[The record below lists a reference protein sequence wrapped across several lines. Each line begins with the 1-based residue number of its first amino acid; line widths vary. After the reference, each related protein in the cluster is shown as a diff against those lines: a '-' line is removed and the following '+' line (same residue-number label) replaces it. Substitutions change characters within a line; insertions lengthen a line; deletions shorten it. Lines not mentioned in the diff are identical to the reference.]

1 MCGGLA
7 EMKGGVSSRAI
18 MLFSPMMQASSLIV
32 LYLVVLDA
40 SLATALAS
48 AFVTTMNHQPTPPH
62 NPTIPELI
70 YITSESLHN
79 TIAAYPSLAI
89 SDSNLPGLPEQRS
102 QDQQIQAALPL
113 GGTVRDTKWRVRE
126 ERGPAF
132 IGGGVKKKSKDTMY
146 CTSTVIFRGVAG
158 DSNRGTVE
166 YDPGTCQKIDL
177 DLVDADENSD
187 VFAKSKGLRW
197 VSKTTRV
204 IQLTAR
210 WKVKLPE
217 GRYIYKGYIDGGRRR
232 QIEGMSGQNKLE
244 MTGTILTGDDDTTN
258 RVVGKFTADLI
269 EREI

>member
-1 MCGGLA
+1 M
-7 EMKGGVSSRAI
+7 
-18 MLFSPMMQASSLIV
+18 MMQASSPLIV
-32 LYLVVLDA
+32 VVVLLCLVADA
-40 SLATALAS
+40 SLASLAS
-48 AFVTTMNHQPTPPH
+48 AFATTTINHQPTPPH
-62 NPTIPELI
+62 NPTIPESRYVI
-70 YITSESLHN
+70 SEAIRN
-79 TIAAYPSLAI
+79 PMAAYPSLAI

-113 GGTVRDTKWRVRE
+113 GGTVRDTKWRIRE

-132 IGGGVKKKSKDTMY
+132 TGGGGATKKSKDTTY

-166 YDPGTCQKIDL
+166 YDPGTCQKI

-232 QIEGMSGQNKLE
+232 QIEGTSGQNKLE
-244 MTGTILTGDDDTTN
+244 MIGTILTGDDDTTN

-269 EREI
+269 DREI

>member
-1 MCGGLA
+1 
-7 EMKGGVSSRAI
+7 
-18 MLFSPMMQASSLIV
+18 MLLSTKAV
-32 LYLVVLDA
+32 LYLVADA
-40 SLATALAS
+40 SLASLAS
-48 AFVTTMNHQPTPPH
+48 AFATTINHQPTPPH
-62 NPTIPELI
+62 NPTIPESRYVI
-70 YITSESLHN
+70 SESSLHN
-79 TIAAYPSLAI
+79 PVTAYPSLAI

-113 GGTVRDTKWRVRE
+113 GGTVRDTKWRIRE

-132 IGGGVKKKSKDTMY
+132 TGGYGAKKSKDTMY
-146 CTSTVIFRGVAG
+146 CTSTVIFRSVAG

-166 YDPGTCQKIDL
+166 YDPGTCQTIN
-177 DLVDADENSD
+177 LVNAGDENSD

-244 MTGTILTGDDDTTN
+244 MTGTILTGDDDATN

-269 EREI
+269 DREI